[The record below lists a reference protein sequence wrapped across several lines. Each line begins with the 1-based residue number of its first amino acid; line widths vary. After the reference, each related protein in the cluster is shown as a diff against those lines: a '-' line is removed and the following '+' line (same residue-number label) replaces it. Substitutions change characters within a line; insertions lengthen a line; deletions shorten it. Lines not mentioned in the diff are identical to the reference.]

1 MAKASTSPKPAELS
15 KPEGVTIL
23 VTAPGGPRRRAG
35 LEFGKIA
42 VPVALDDISQEQL
55 EALAGDPMLTIRP
68 AETVEPPAET
78 L

>member
-1 MAKASTSPKPAELS
+1 MAKASAAPKPAGLS

-23 VTAPGGPRRRAG
+23 ITSPGGPRRRAG

-42 VPVALDDISQEQL
+42 VAVALDDISEEQL

-68 AETVEPPAET
+68 AEAVEPPAET
-78 L
+78 A

>member
-1 MAKASTSPKPAELS
+1 MAKASASPKSAQLS

-35 LEFGKIA
+35 LDFGKIA
-42 VPVALDDISQEQL
+42 VPVALDDISEEQL
-55 EALAGDPMLTIRP
+55 DAIAGDPMLTIRP

-78 L
+78 V

>member
-35 LEFGKIA
+35 LDFGKIA
-42 VPVALDDISQEQL
+42 VPVALDDISEEQL
-55 EALAGDPMLTIRP
+55 EALAADPMLTIRP
-68 AETVEPPAET
+68 AEAIEAPAET
-78 L
+78 D